1 MKYTQD
7 MMLQSESG
15 YCMPFEER
23 DKDVALAYGKQ
34 IHPKTK
40 EAFFHHGI
48 DFKAKHYLLSA
59 VASGVVTGLGND
71 SVHGVYQVIRYGD
84 YEVTYAHLSNVF
96 VTYGKQVKAGQVV
109 AVSDQ
114 LLHME
119 VKFKGEELNPIEFL
133 TMLYGN
139 LKCLEQ
145 QGKVGAPE
153 FVTIDMDV
161 QTAYEKDRKEIEDLM
176 IRFIPD
182 YLQDMH
188 RGLYMVPEHT
198 ELALRNIFALSA
210 NKGYFF
216 EELPNMANPMGLGVH
231 SVSIAEKVQNLL
243 IGDFLN
249 YMALRHHVLLS
260 SLSAL
265 EKKSIRRCH
274 SFEQHSGSSGESGD

>member
-1 MKYTQD
+1 MQYTQD

-23 DKDVALAYGKQ
+23 EKDVVVTLAYGKQ
-34 IHPKTK
+34 IHPRTK
-40 EAFFHHGI
+40 EPFFHHGI
-48 DFKAKHYLLSA
+48 DFKARHYLLSA

-71 SVHGVYQVIRYGD
+71 SVHGVYQVIRYND

-119 VKFKGEELNPIEFL
+119 VRYKGEELNPIEFL
-133 TMLYGN
+133 TMLFGN
-139 LKCLEQ
+139 LKSMEQ
-145 QGKVGAPE
+145 QGKVGVPE

-161 QTAYEKDRKEIEDLM
+161 QTAYDKDRKEIEELM
-176 IRFIPD
+176 MRFIPD

-188 RGLYMVPEHT
+188 KGLYMVPEHT
-198 ELALRNIFALSA
+198 ELALRNIFSLSA
-210 NKGYFF
+210 SKGYFF
-216 EELPNMANPMGLGVH
+216 EELPSMANPLGLGVH

-249 YMALRHHVLLS
+249 YMALRHHIFLS

-265 EKKSIRRCH
+265 EKKKH
-274 SFEQHSGSSGESGD
+274 TTMQ

>member
-23 DKDVALAYGKQ
+23 DRDVKVTLAYGKQ

-48 DFKAKHYLLSA
+48 DFQAKHYLLSA

-71 SVHGVYQVIRYGD
+71 SVHGVYQVIRYGS

-114 LLHME
+114 FLHME
-119 VKFKGEELNPIEFL
+119 VKYKGEELNPIEFL

-139 LKCLEQ
+139 LKSVEQ
-145 QGKVGAPE
+145 QGKVGMPE

-161 QTAYEKDRKEIEDLM
+161 HTAYDKDRKEVEDM
-176 IRFIPD
+176 MMRFFPD
-182 YLQDMH
+182 YLMDME
-188 RGLYMVPEHT
+188 RGLYNLPEHT
-198 ELALRNIFALSA
+198 QLALRNIFTVSA
-210 NKGYFF
+210 DKGYFF
-216 EELPNMANPMGLGVH
+216 EELPNMANPLGLGVH

-249 YMALRHHVLLS
+249 YMALRHQMFLS

-265 EKKSIRRCH
+265 EKKKH
-274 SFEQHSGSSGESGD
+274 TTMP

>member
-23 DKDVALAYGKQ
+23 DKDVTVTLAYGKQ
-34 IHPKTK
+34 IHPLTH
-40 EAFFHHGI
+40 EPFFHHGI
-48 DFKAKHYLLSA
+48 DFKASHYLLSA
-59 VASGVVTGLGND
+59 VASGIVTGLGND
-71 SVHGVYQVIRYGD
+71 SVHGVYQIIRYDD

-96 VTYGKQVKAGQVV
+96 VTYGKQVRAGQAV

-119 VKFKGEELNPIEFL
+119 VRFRGEELDPITFL

-139 LKCLEQ
+139 LKSMEQ
-145 QGKVGAPE
+145 QGKVGIPE

-161 QTAYEKDRKEIEDLM
+161 HTAYDKDRKEIEELM
-176 IRFIPD
+176 IRYIPD
-182 YLQDMH
+182 YLHDLYK
-188 RGLYMVPEHT
+188 GFYMVPEHT
-198 ELALRNIFALSA
+198 ELALRNIFALSTS
-210 NKGYFF
+210 KGYFF
-216 EELPNMANPMGLGVH
+216 EELPSMANPLGLGVH

-249 YMALRHHVLLS
+249 YMALRHHVYLS

-265 EKKSIRRCH
+265 EKKKH
-274 SFEQHSGSSGESGD
+274 TTQP